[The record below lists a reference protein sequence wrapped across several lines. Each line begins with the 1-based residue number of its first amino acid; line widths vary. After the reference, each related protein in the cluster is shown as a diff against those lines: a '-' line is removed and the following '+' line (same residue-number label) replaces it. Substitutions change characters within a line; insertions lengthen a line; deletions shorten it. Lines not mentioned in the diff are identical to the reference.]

1 MKKILK
7 AIALSTLVATTF
19 STSALSVSAS
29 AKKTSNTEK
38 ALITKFKQQTTDD
51 AIIATQKS
59 ISKLSEADLN
69 NFIPTEAVQTNGN
82 SVTDPGSDA
91 NFVTKV
97 NYKAQKNPK
106 NVIKL
111 PKGYTIKALKEV
123 SSEKNATNRNLQ
135 IKFGKI
141 GLSGLALNSFT
152 PSKKDLSRQVNLNKI
167 TYAQSKELTQFA
179 LSILNPAIKQA
190 KGIQYKS
197 SSNTIKAAQA
207 YADVY
212 SKDNWNNTG
221 KKSGH
226 DKNAQ
231 KVVAKKFK
239 ITDVAEE
246 NYSDNPA
253 FALTDTKIKKRVV
266 SMAALKHAVYNSIAL
281 QLFEDGPSYW
291 GHASALMNL
300 DIHKKYQP
308 NYFAVSFDKFGG
320 IHFFMVPHN
329 KLVNKQ
335 YVVGTTVGVK

>member
-1 MKKILK
+1 MKKMIK
-7 AIALSTLVATTF
+7 TIALSTLVAATF
-19 STSALSVSAS
+19 STSVLTVSANT
-29 AKKTSNTEK
+29 KNTSTSEN

-51 AIIATQKS
+51 AIIATKKS
-59 ISKLSEADLN
+59 ISKLTQDDLN
-69 NFIPTEAVQTNGN
+69 NFIPTEAIKTNGN
-82 SVTDPGSDA
+82 TVTDPGSDA
-91 NFVTKV
+91 NFVTKI
-97 NYKAQKNPK
+97 NYKATKNPK

-111 PKGYTIKALKEV
+111 PKGYTIKALKSV
-123 SSEKNATNRNLQ
+123 SNGNNVSNRNLQ

-141 GLSGLALNSFT
+141 GLNGLAINSFT

-179 LSILNPAIKQA
+179 LSVLNPAIKQA
-190 KGIQYKS
+190 KGIQYKA

-221 KKSGH
+221 KKTSH
-226 DKNAQ
+226 DPKAQ
-231 KVVAKKFK
+231 KVVSKKFK
-239 ITDVAEE
+239 ISDVAEE
-246 NYSDNPA
+246 NYSDNPS
-253 FALTDTKIKKRVV
+253 FALTSPKIKKRVV
-266 SMAALKHAVYNSIAL
+266 SMAALKHAIYNSIAL

-335 YVVGTTVGVK
+335 YNIGTMISVK

>member
-1 MKKILK
+1 MNKFFKT
-7 AIALSTLVATTF
+7 IALSTLVATTF
-19 STSALSVSAS
+19 STSILSVSAS
-29 AKKTSNTEK
+29 SKSTSEAT
-38 ALITKFKQQTTDD
+38 LIKKFKQQTTDD
-51 AIIATQKS
+51 AVIATKKS
-59 ISKLSEADLN
+59 ISKLTQDDLN
-69 NFIPTEAVQTNGN
+69 NFIPTEAVKTDGN

-91 NFVTKV
+91 NFVTKI
-97 NYKAQKNPK
+97 NYKATKNPK
-106 NVIKL
+106 NVIRL
-111 PKGYTIKALKEV
+111 PKGYTIKTLKSV
-123 SSEKNATNRNLQ
+123 SSEKNYSNRDLQ

-141 GLSGLALNSFT
+141 GLSGLAINSFT
-152 PSKKDLSRQVNLNKI
+152 PSKKDLSREVNLNKI
-167 TYAQSKELTQFA
+167 TYAQSKELTKFA
-179 LSILNPAIKQA
+179 LSVVNPAIKQA
-190 KGIQYKS
+190 KGIQYKA
-197 SSNTIKAAQA
+197 SSNTIKAAQS

-221 KKSGH
+221 KKTGH
-226 DKNAQ
+226 DKRAQ
-231 KVVAKKFK
+231 KVVSKKFK

-246 NYSDNPA
+246 NYSDNPS
-253 FALTDTKIKKRVV
+253 FALTATNIKKRYV

-335 YVVGTTVGVK
+335 YVVGNTISVK